1 MEALRDV
8 LSWLCLAAGS
18 IAILTTGIAF
28 LRMPTFFSRIHGAS
42 ISDTLGAGLVLLG
55 LILQAGFSL
64 VSVKLVLILMFLVL
78 TGPATAHALAKAAVL
93 HRILPRQL
101 DKGDPPSAP

>member
-1 MEALRDV
+1 MGFLLDA
-8 LSWLCLAAGS
+8 LSWICLAAGS
-18 IAILTTGIAF
+18 FAVLTTGVAF

-55 LILQAGFSL
+55 LVLQAGWSL

-93 HRILPRQL
+93 HSILPRKM
-101 DKGDPPSAP
+101 DKGEPPSAP